1 VFAAAKRHR
10 QNGSPPGAS
19 LVKYLLDATALARLT
34 DEFIMVK
41 TISQEGQASKRSRAM
56 TELPAQEK
64 DTDGNEA
71 DTRSI

>member
-1 VFAAAKRHR
+1 
-10 QNGSPPGAS
+10 
-19 LVKYLLDATALARLT
+19 VKYLLDATALARLT

-71 DTRSI
+71 DTPSI